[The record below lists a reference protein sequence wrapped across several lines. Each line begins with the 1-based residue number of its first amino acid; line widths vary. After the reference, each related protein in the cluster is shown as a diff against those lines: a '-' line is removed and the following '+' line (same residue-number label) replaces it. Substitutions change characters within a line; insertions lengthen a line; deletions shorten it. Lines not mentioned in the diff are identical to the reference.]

1 MRSRESGRH
10 VPWTPRK
17 ECISGRRARELLLRA
32 WRKLKG
38 RVLDTAPEGSML
50 TLTTFVK
57 VLLKELNRNAAY
69 FYIRETLK

>member
-1 MRSRESGRH
+1 MRSRESGH

-32 WRKLKG
+32 WQKPEG
-38 RVLDTAPEGSML
+38 RVLDTAPDSSML

-57 VLLKELNRNAAY
+57 GLPKELKRKAAY